1 MFSAE
6 AGPRMARGLHSTHP
20 MEPRIL
26 KIALVAMVILAVV
39 SLSLFPKEH
48 GTGSYQ
54 SVNGPTTVFQGFR
67 AALLL
72 VLILLG
78 AGMAAMEYPA
88 SATDVV
94 RTNDRSGRSGPMR
107 Q

>member
-1 MFSAE
+1 MSNA
-6 AGPRMARGLHSTHP
+6 

-39 SLSLFPKEH
+39 SLSMFPKEH

-54 SVNGPTTVFQGFR
+54 SVNGPTTVFAGLR

-72 VLILLG
+72 ALLAG
-78 AGMAAMEYPA
+78 AGAACSTRAE
-88 SATDVV
+88 
-94 RTNDRSGRSGPMR
+94 R
-107 Q
+107 

>member
-1 MFSAE
+1 
-6 AGPRMARGLHSTHP
+6 
-20 MEPRIL
+20 
-26 KIALVAMVILAVV
+26 MVIVAVV
-39 SLSLFPKEH
+39 SLSLFPREH

-54 SVNGPTTVFQGFR
+54 SVNGPTTVFQGLR

-78 AGMAAMEYPA
+78 AGMAAMKYPA
-88 SATDVV
+88 SATDEV
-94 RTNDRSGRSGPMR
+94 RMNDHSDRSCPMR